1 MKRRAVGN
9 SKIQVDEIAERL
21 RREPYL
27 PLSNDCLI
35 KSVRLVRK
43 CRKSDIDAKVVLCL
57 GLASAK
63 MPLLARRVTIPVIH
77 AWGEVEGE
85 RIEVSRPLGSQ
96 GMLGVVPVDIR
107 PIVTIRL

>member
-1 MKRRAVGN
+1 MGN
-9 SKIQVDEIAERL
+9 SKIEVDEIAERL
-21 RREPYL
+21 RREPYRL
-27 PLSNDCLI
+27 LSNDCLI

-43 CRKSDIDAKVVLCL
+43 CKKLGFDAKVVLYL

-85 RIEVSRPLGSQ
+85 EARSIATTRLSGNARRRPG
-96 GMLGVVPVDIR
+96 R
-107 PIVTIRL
+107 H